1 MKKERRAWYLLPAQ
15 KRRKEK
21 RSIPFSTCGSFE
33 NSGKCS
39 CAAPVILKIL
49 NCPLLGLNLKPSPDA
64 HCNLIAPEPDS
75 PGCSAF
81 NSLTPRSFFCLSLY
95 PSAFFPFFVTH
106 TTTQIDRHAIHLCVF
121 CVRHLALAML
131 PQFYSRSANPALFD
145 LGRSSEEIN
154 ALHSRYIDRCEEVST
169 SVCVCVRTQ
178 LPPRVC
184 WGWVV
189 VSQSSALRRLSG
201 PCASST
207 ATLRFPDACEKVLLH
222 AALEPPC
229 CFAFPLWPSLT
240 PHRRRHVRRPWL
252 WTHPTLSCCALP

>member
-106 TTTQIDRHAIHLCVF
+106 TTTQIDTHTPSICVCLCATSRARDVCPRF
-121 CVRHLALAML
+121 TLAR
-131 PQFYSRSANPALFD
+131 PTP
-145 LGRSSEEIN
+145 RSSIL
-154 ALHSRYIDRCEEVST
+154 AD
-169 SVCVCVRTQ
+169 
-178 LPPRVC
+178 LP
-184 WGWVV
+184 
-189 VSQSSALRRLSG
+189 RRSMRF
-201 PCASST
+201 T
-207 ATLRFPDACEKVLLH
+207 ADISIGVKK
-222 AALEPPC
+222 
-229 CFAFPLWPSLT
+229 
-240 PHRRRHVRRPWL
+240 
-252 WTHPTLSCCALP
+252 